1 MKQITKANASY
12 LSILGKAT
20 SAEESYRLMKYC
32 AHLSVPEGE
41 LLFNVPTREMVLL
54 SKEEFSHAAESE
66 YLRAHWFFVPESTN
80 EKQAVDK
87 LRWVLENMQKKSGNI
102 TGYTIL
108 TTTDCNARCFYC
120 YELGRSRIP
129 MSEETA
135 HKTAAFIRDHCGGEK
150 VSITWFGGEPL
161 YNLPAIDIICG
172 DLQKY
177 GVEFSSKMVSNAYLF
192 DDEAV
197 EKAKSCWNLQ
207 RVQISLDG
215 TEEVYNKSKA
225 FIYKDSSAYQIVL
238 NNIGRLLQAGIRVVI
253 RLNFDLYNAED
264 LMTLVD
270 EVAARFAG
278 QTGLSIYAHHLFEE
292 KKSMR
297 EIHDDSQWAVRYDA
311 MQKLQRKI
319 AEKGLATPASIK
331 PKIKT
336 NHCMAD
342 SDSCVTIVPTGDIG
356 VCEHH
361 SEDEF
366 IGHLDKEGFDKAV
379 IASWKERTP
388 EIPECADCAYY
399 PECIFLK
406 KCTTSR
412 ECFPQFRE
420 DKLRYLQKCMRDEYN
435 AWQKGEKAE
444 DAGNIFEDE

>member
-1 MKQITKANASY
+1 MKQIKKPNNAN
-12 LSILGKAT
+12 LSILGKT
-20 SAEESYRLMKYC
+20 KPSDGSYRPMKYC
-32 AHLSVPEGE
+32 AQLPVEGGV
-41 LLFNVPTREMVLL
+41 LLYNVATREMLLL
-54 SKEEFSHAAESE
+54 SEEEFARAAESQ
-66 YLRAHWFFVPESTN
+66 YLRDHWFFVPEETN
-80 EKQAVDK
+80 EKQSVDT

-135 HKTAAFIRDHCGGEK
+135 HKTAKFIKDHCGGEE

-172 DLQKY
+172 DLRQF
-177 GVEFSSKMVSNAYLF
+177 GVAFKSKMVSNAYLF

-197 EKAKSCWNLQ
+197 RKAKDIWNLTYL
-207 RVQISLDG
+207 QISLDG

-225 FIYKDSSAYQIVL
+225 FIYKDGSAYQVVL
-238 NNIGRLLQAGIRVVI
+238 QNIGRLLDAGIRIAI

-264 LMTLVD
+264 LLHLVD
-270 EVAARFAG
+270 ELAERF
-278 QTGLSIYAHHLFEE
+278 QEKSGLSIYAHHLFEE
-292 KKSMR
+292 KKTMN
-297 EIHDDSQWAVRYDA
+297 EIHDDTEWAERYEA
-311 MQKLQRKI
+311 LHRLEARI
-319 AEKGLATPASIK
+319 EKHGLAMKRSIK
-331 PKIKT
+331 SKLKT

-342 SDSCVTIVPTGDIG
+342 NDSCVTILPTGDIG

-366 IGHLDKEGFDKAV
+366 IGHLDKDGFDAEV
-379 IASWKERTP
+379 IASWKERSP
-388 EIPECADCAYY
+388 EIPECADCAYF
-399 PECIFLK
+399 PECILLK

-412 ECFPQFRE
+412 DCFRQYRE
-420 DKLRYLQKCMRDEYN
+420 DKLRYLHKCMLGEYTT
-435 AWQKGEKAE
+435 WLSGEKTE
-444 DAGNIFEDE
+444 EQEEIFE